1 MVATLELEFS
11 VSGKRIRLS
20 SKDVLPILRAAKFGP
35 IRTHAVSV
43 DGELYPI
50 KEAFARVSGLDLL
63 DFNTNQARTWFR
75 RLGFE
80 AIRVGSPKSSNRE
93 NADG

>member
-1 MVATLELEFS
+1 MVILELEFT
-11 VSGKRIRLS
+11 VSGKRIRVKSEDIPSKLS
-20 SKDVLPILRAAKFGP
+20 RAKFGP
-35 IRTHAVSV
+35 IRTHAVRI

-80 AIRVGSPKSSNRE
+80 AIRMSSPKPSNRE
-93 NADG
+93 HADG